1 MRERAAWNWGR
12 LFCQESCWTP
22 RHVPAG
28 CAVVGG
34 QVEGRGV
41 GRIDA
46 RRRRGRV
53 REGAEDARLAARDC
67 ILLNG
72 ILPEGSVADTTFTEF
87 DGLRLRR
94 SLRDQMKGYKY
105 TFDILAL
112 KSQNK

>member
-1 MRERAAWNWGR
+1 M
-12 LFCQESCWTP
+12 
-22 RHVPAG
+22 
-28 CAVVGG
+28 VGG
-34 QVEGRGV
+34 VLEAVDRV
-41 GRIDA
+41 G
-46 RRRRGRV
+46 
-53 REGAEDARLAARDC
+53 
-67 ILLNG
+67 G

>member
-1 MRERAAWNWGR
+1 MRSDA
-12 LFCQESCWTP
+12 
-22 RHVPAG
+22 PADG
-28 CAVVGG
+28 EHQLV
-34 QVEGRGV
+34 
-41 GRIDA
+41 DMSM
-46 RRRRGRV
+46 
-53 REGAEDARLAARDC
+53 D
-67 ILLNG
+67 G

>member
-1 MRERAAWNWGR
+1 MGLSRHERGLRDPNRTICPATTGQDTLDEVVLTACRHGMNEI
-12 LFCQESCWTP
+12 LHLQE
-22 RHVPAG
+22 
-28 CAVVGG
+28 
-34 QVEGRGV
+34 
-41 GRIDA
+41 
-46 RRRRGRV
+46 RV
-53 REGAEDARLAARDC
+53 
-67 ILLNG
+67 G

>member
-1 MRERAAWNWGR
+1 MIPC
-12 LFCQESCWTP
+12 F
-22 RHVPAG
+22 
-28 CAVVGG
+28 
-34 QVEGRGV
+34 
-41 GRIDA
+41 
-46 RRRRGRV
+46 V
-53 REGAEDARLAARDC
+53 RF
-67 ILLNG
+67 G

>member
-1 MRERAAWNWGR
+1 MGEATNYFYD
-12 LFCQESCWTP
+12 LPDDLQFNIYKELHKIYQTE
-22 RHVPAG
+22 
-28 CAVVGG
+28 
-34 QVEGRGV
+34 
-41 GRIDA
+41 INKII
-46 RRRRGRV
+46 
-53 REGAEDARLAARDC
+53 ED
-67 ILLNG
+67 G